1 MSNTARVEAI
11 FWGYFDLIS
20 SVHMLVCYFTSLN
33 IQLRLY
39 AANARLMLAVNLS
52 YVATRVLGLI
62 FNELLTFRHLDYF
75 KVAWRTGTHVLGQY
89 LTKRV
94 LADILVVDAVVDY
107 VDVVVYGLVAA
118 LAFEVDLLLRC
129 KHSCC
134 WHVS

>member
-11 FWGYFDLIS
+11 FWRYFDLIS
-20 SVHMLVCYFTSLN
+20 SVYMLVCHFTSLN
-33 IQLRLY
+33 IQLRLN
-39 AANARLMLAVNLS
+39 AAHARLMLAVNLS
-52 YVATRVLGLI
+52 YVATRVLI
-62 FNELLTFRHLDYF
+62 FDKLLTLRHLDYF

-118 LAFEVDLLLRC
+118 LAFEVNLLLRR
-129 KHSCC
+129 KHPGC
-134 WHVS
+134 WLVS